1 MFPSRQRIK
10 GTSFFTTNWDKGQSW
25 YRSHF
30 ALAAHRRVRTRRD
43 GTPPI
48 TGEATPYY
56 LFHPLAPER
65 AAAVTPDA
73 RIVAI
78 LRDPVD
84 RAYSHYRERA
94 RHGAEMLSFEEA
106 LAAEEE
112 RLEGEESRIIEEP
125 GYVSPAHEHLSY
137 VAQGRYASML
147 ERWYRRLPARSG
159 PRPVER
165 GLRSGPRRGP
175 GSALRFPRVASVG
188 ASTARAVQLPPRPID
203 GTGDEGRTRRTVPR
217 GQPEAGVP
225 PRREPERMG
234 DMTVRA
240 ARKVDDPDVSSDLGW
255 LAGLLWGPDACVQIV
270 GAGFDAPTGS
280 DRFALVGGVDTP
292 RFLIPLASRPAAV
305 ASLRTYNAL
314 RAPVTRALRGGLA
327 AAIRLGAESDLGP
340 GSPAGGLRRQPLQ
353 PRCRRSSA
361 GSSGART

>member
-1 MFPSRQRIK
+1 MSAPTRAGDRQAAGTSRAFAKSSLRAFGILTARLRGLPDFLIIGGKRAASTSLWNHVVRHPSVLPMFPSRQRIK
-10 GTSFFTTNWDKGQSW
+10 GTSFFTTNWDRGQSW

-30 ALAAHRRVRTRRD
+30 ALAAHRRVRSRRD

-112 RLEGEESRIIEEP
+112 RLEGEESRIIEER
-125 GYVSPAHEHLSY
+125 GYVSLAHEHLSY

-147 ERWYRRLPARSG
+147 ERWYAAFPRDQVLVLLNEDFDRDPDEVLARLFAFLGLHRWEPPRLERYNFHPDPSMAPATRAELVERFREDNRRLESLLGVSLSG
-159 PRPVER
+159 W
-165 GLRSGPRRGP
+165 
-175 GSALRFPRVASVG
+175 G
-188 ASTARAVQLPPRPID
+188 A
-203 GTGDEGRTRRTVPR
+203 
-217 GQPEAGVP
+217 
-225 PRREPERMG
+225 
-234 DMTVRA
+234 
-240 ARKVDDPDVSSDLGW
+240 
-255 LAGLLWGPDACVQIV
+255 
-270 GAGFDAPTGS
+270 
-280 DRFALVGGVDTP
+280 
-292 RFLIPLASRPAAV
+292 
-305 ASLRTYNAL
+305 
-314 RAPVTRALRGGLA
+314 
-327 AAIRLGAESDLGP
+327 
-340 GSPAGGLRRQPLQ
+340 
-353 PRCRRSSA
+353 
-361 GSSGART
+361 